1 MPMKSVSHVG
11 FDALIAEAA
20 APDGGIRT
28 SPDADREQGRLSDLA
43 HRRFRKALFDGRLQP
58 GATVSQSDLVK
69 LLDVPVGPLRDALR
83 VLQAEGLL
91 TIHARSGIEIRKPD
105 LNLLRHTYQMRLILE
120 RPAVRLFAEAAP
132 MADIEAL
139 VEAHHKAIAMVDGRD
154 FADDEPP
161 AIEALDR
168 RFHMRLIG
176 ALANPLVDTA
186 YAQSQ
191 SFVRLIRMDRH
202 FRYSTVI
209 AVRTFQEHIAI
220 LEAMRHRDSAAAE
233 AALEAHFTKAMQRAM
248 GFF

>member
-1 MPMKSVSHVG
+1 
-11 FDALIAEAA
+11 
-20 APDGGIRT
+20 
-28 SPDADREQGRLSDLA
+28 
-43 HRRFRKALFDGRLQP
+43 
-58 GATVSQSDLVK
+58 
-69 LLDVPVGPLRDALR
+69 
-83 VLQAEGLL
+83 
-91 TIHARSGIEIRKPD
+91 
-105 LNLLRHTYQMRLILE
+105 
-120 RPAVRLFAEAAP
+120 
-132 MADIEAL
+132 
-139 VEAHHKAIAMVDGRD
+139 MVDGRD

-220 LEAMRHRDSAAAE
+220 LEAMRHRDSVAAE

>member
-1 MPMKSVSHVG
+1 MQKKSDSGFG

-20 APDGGIRT
+20 VADGGVRT
-28 SPDADREQGRLSDLA
+28 SPNADGEQGRLSDLA
-43 HRRFRKALFDGRLQP
+43 HRRFRKALFEGRLAP
-58 GATVSQSDLVK
+58 GAIVSQGDLVR

-120 RPAVRLFAEAAP
+120 RPAVRLFADAAP
-132 MADIEAL
+132 LADIDDLIA
-139 VEAHHKAIAMVDGRD
+139 AHHAAVALIEGRD
-154 FADDEPP
+154 FADHEPP
-161 AIEALDR
+161 AVEALDR
-168 RFHMRLIG
+168 RFHMRLVG

-186 YAQSQ
+186 YAQAQ

-209 AVRTFQEHIAI
+209 AVRTFNEHLAI
-220 LEAMRHRDSAAAE
+220 LDAMRQRDAVAAE

>member
-1 MPMKSVSHVG
+1 MKSDSQIDY
-11 FDALIAEAA
+11 DALIAEGT
-20 APDGGIRT
+20 APDEGFRTGG
-28 SPDADREQGRLSDLA
+28 DADREEVRLSDLA
-43 HRRFRKALFDGRLQP
+43 HRRFRVALFDGRLKP
-58 GATVSQSDLVK
+58 GATVSQADLVK

-83 VLQAEGLL
+83 ILQSEGLL

-120 RPAVRLFAEAAP
+120 RPAVRLFADAAP

-139 VEAHHKAIAMVDGRD
+139 VDAHHKAIALVEGRD
-154 FADDEPP
+154 FTDGEPP

-191 SFVRLIRMDRH
+191 NFVQLIRLDRH

-209 AVRTFQEHIAI
+209 AVRTFQEHLAI
-220 LEAMRHRDSAAAE
+220 LEAMRHRDAVAAE